1 MGLKFIKGLKG
12 MNTKDSVIKRKQ
24 FDSFI
29 WIDISHPDLNNL
41 NKLAEEYQLDY
52 FQIRDSLEQGHLP
65 KFEAHGDYN
74 FMILR
79 AFTANV
85 NDRITNI
92 SELSNKV
99 AFFFNDKKLIT
110 VHRNE
115 FAFLKNLEVSCTT
128 SEELLIAIMHKMIDT
143 FEEPSSHLSN
153 QVDDFEKHIFLKND
167 AKISL
172 EDLYFQKSQTRI
184 SKKLLQITQGVINEM
199 EVSPASKSALQDI
212 KDRLLSLILTYD
224 EVADDS
230 VNLMNTYLSVSA
242 QKSNDVMK
250 LLTIFSAFFL
260 PLTFIVGIYGMN
272 FENMP
277 ELQWQSGY
285 FMTLGVMAVVAAVI
299 YVWFKRKRII

>member
-1 MGLKFIKGLKG
+1 MK
-12 MNTKDSVIKRKQ
+12 TKDTVIRRKQ

-29 WIDISHPDLNNL
+29 WIDISHPDFNNL
-41 NKLAEEYQLDY
+41 NKLAEEYKLDY

-65 KFEAHGDYN
+65 KFETHGNYY

-99 AFFFNDKKLIT
+99 AFFFNEKKLIT

-115 FAFLKNLEVSCTT
+115 FDFLQKLDITCQN
-128 SEELLIAIMHKMIDT
+128 SEELLIAIIHKMIDT
-143 FEEPSSHLSN
+143 FEEPSNHLSI
-153 QVDDFEKHIFLKND
+153 QVDNFEKNIFLKKD

-184 SKKLLQITQGVINEM
+184 SKKLLQITQNVINEM
-199 EVSPASKSALQDI
+199 QVSQASKSALQDI

-230 VNLMNTYLSVSA
+230 NNLMNTYLSVGA

-260 PLTFIVGIYGMN
+260 PLTFIAGIYGMN

-277 ELQWQSGY
+277 ELGWKSGY
-285 FMTLGVMAVVAAVI
+285 FLTLGVMAVVSLII

>member
-1 MGLKFIKGLKG
+1 MKPKETI
-12 MNTKDSVIKRKQ
+12 IKRKQ
-24 FDSFI
+24 FESFI

-65 KFEAHGDYN
+65 KFETHGDYN

-85 NDRITNI
+85 NDRITNV

-99 AFFFNDKKLIT
+99 AFFFNETKLIT

-115 FAFLKNLEVSCTT
+115 FDFLNKLEVNCKT

-143 FEEPSSHLSN
+143 FEEPSSYLSS
-153 QVDDFEKHIFLKND
+153 QVDNFEKNIFLKND

-199 EVSPASKSALQDI
+199 VVSPASKSALQDI

-260 PLTFIVGIYGMN
+260 PLTFIAGIYGMN

-277 ELQWQSGY
+277 ELTWQSGY
-285 FMTLGVMAVVAAVI
+285 FLTLGVMAAVAVVI
-299 YVWFKRKRII
+299 FVWFKRKRII

>member
-1 MGLKFIKGLKG
+1 MK
-12 MNTKDSVIKRKQ
+12 TKDTVIRRKQ

-29 WIDISHPDLNNL
+29 WIDISHPDFNNL
-41 NKLAEEYQLDY
+41 NKLAEEYKLDY

-65 KFEAHGDYN
+65 KFETHGNYN

-99 AFFFNDKKLIT
+99 AFFFNEKKLIT

-115 FAFLKNLEVSCTT
+115 FDFLQKLDITCQN
-128 SEELLIAIMHKMIDT
+128 SEELLIAIIHKMIDT
-143 FEEPSSHLSN
+143 FEEPSNHLSI
-153 QVDDFEKHIFLKND
+153 QVDNFEKNIFLKKD

-184 SKKLLQITQGVINEM
+184 SKKLLQITQNVINEM
-199 EVSPASKSALQDI
+199 QVSQASKSALQDI

-230 VNLMNTYLSVSA
+230 NNLMNTYLSVSA

-260 PLTFIVGIYGMN
+260 PLTFIAGIYGMN

-277 ELQWQSGY
+277 ELGWKSGY
-285 FMTLGVMAVVAAVI
+285 FLTLGVMAVVSLII

>member
-1 MGLKFIKGLKG
+1 MAQIS
-12 MNTKDSVIKRKQ
+12 TKINKKQ
-24 FDSFI
+24 FESFF

-52 FQIRDSLEQGHLP
+52 FQIKDSLEQGHLP
-65 KFEAHGDYN
+65 KFESYGDYN

-115 FAFLKNLEVSCTT
+115 FEFLKKLDVSCTT
-128 SEELLIAIMHKMIDT
+128 SEELLITIIHKMIDT

-153 QVDDFEKHIFLKND
+153 QVDDFEKNIFLKND

-260 PLTFIVGIYGMN
+260 PLTFIAGIYGMN

-277 ELQWQSGY
+277 ELTWQAGY
-285 FMTLGVMAVVAAVI
+285 FLTLGVMTVVALVI
-299 YVWFKRKRII
+299 FVWFKRKRII